1 MLRVFLLV
9 SFTLSTAL
17 AAEHILSFGIKGG
30 VPLTDI
36 VQDKTFTSVD
46 VVTHVFSNS
55 KNYAIGPMVE
65 LNLPFGFSVEADFL
79 YRPLNLATETTV
91 IPRPLTRISE
101 DIHSA
106 EFPIL
111 GKYRFLHTP
120 VLKPYV
126 EAGPIFRYVAAR
138 ASYLSNAGFAIGGGI
153 ELKLLLLK
161 LSPEIRF
168 SRWGSDAAR
177 SFVNAPP
184 SNLNQAEFLIGLS
197 F

>member
-1 MLRVFLLV
+1 MHRLLLLAC
-9 SFTLSTAL
+9 SLTTAFS
-17 AAEHILSFGIKGG
+17 AERLFSVGIRGG
-30 VPLTDI
+30 VPLTD
-36 VQDKTFTSVD
+36 VLSDRTFTSVD

-55 KNYAIGPMVE
+55 KNYVIGPMVE
-65 LNLPFGFSVEADFL
+65 LNLPFGFSVEADAL
-79 YRPLNLATETTV
+79 YRPINLTTETTV

-120 VLKPYV
+120 VVKPYV
-126 EAGPIFRYVAAR
+126 EAGPIFRYVAAQ

-168 SRWGSDAAR
+168 SRWGSDASR
-177 SFVNAPP
+177 SFINAPP
-184 SNLNQAEFLIGLS
+184 SNLSQAEFLIGLS